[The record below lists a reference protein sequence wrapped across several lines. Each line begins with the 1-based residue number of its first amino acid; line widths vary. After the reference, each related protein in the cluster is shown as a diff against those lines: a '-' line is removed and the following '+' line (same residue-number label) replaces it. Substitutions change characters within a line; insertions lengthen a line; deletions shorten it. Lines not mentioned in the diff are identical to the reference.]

1 MKRHHKITLAGLGM
15 LVGISAGILT
25 MVEKSI
31 SIVRALKPEASVSDN
46 KDITL
51 KNGTENKGIAVTR
64 IEPKQGKMIARGV
77 K

>member
-1 MKRHHKITLAGLGM
+1 MRKAHKITLAGLGM

-31 SIVRALKPEASVSDN
+31 SIVRALKPEASISDN
-46 KDITL
+46 KDIQ
-51 KNGTENKGIAVTR
+51 KGLPVER

-77 K
+77 E